1 MADFDYD
8 RLSEALAD
16 AITRSGRSQDADIEA
31 KRIIKA
37 GEALDKLTKSLK
49 ETSTAGKL
57 VERLLKGQAADYNS
71 LQYAIKDLE
80 EQIEATK
87 NTGEEDFLRKKRD
100 DLRSDQYRQNR
111 DAAMS
116 NAILGFARMSKEVGN
131 SVASATGGFVKG
143 VQSGQSSFTLS
154 AGLMSGA
161 VDVAN
166 QGVQAAAGGLQG
178 VGQIAAGSTNPKL
191 RGLGIAAQ
199 VAGVALG
206 FIGNSS
212 SRLAKFGIEVLSK
225 ELEKTVAA
233 FQRTSASGAL
243 FADGVQGMRNAAGD
257 AGLNVDQFSNVVSA
271 NSTTIAGAGLSV
283 TDGVKRIGGALRSGG
298 AAMKQ
303 ELLNL
308 GYGFEEQASLVADT
322 MQRMKGAGG
331 PLKAT
336 DAEVAESTKRYAENL
351 RTIAAISGEDAKKK
365 SEQVRQQATQLAFA
379 QKLAKLEPEQRAATL
394 RAMENMSEQ
403 ERKNFMDRVVFNGN
417 VINKTG
423 AIMESMS
430 SGLKNAGDDYYQTY
444 QRGKLDE
451 ITTREISARNAEQQR
466 KDYAGATEIGIAG
479 FANVGGAAQAVAE
492 EMGRELEFRRTW
504 TAEAIRSGAAQATA
518 QKTTTNELTKELH
531 EAAQAAQD
539 LTLALQKAL
548 DPLIKSYA
556 TVTAKMLEEINTTF
570 RQMQAEIKN
579 TKLGADGK
587 PVESTWEKT
596 KRVGGAALSG
606 ATTAA
611 TIAAPLAAVASST
624 VIGAIP
630 SLIGAAAVTAGG
642 ALMGGITEW
651 LKDKEGKAQGGVARG
666 PTSGFIEKLH
676 GTEAVVPLPDGKS
689 IPVNIQTPLAMAM
702 SPEEPKPV
710 PATVAVPKEPEPQP
724 VPAVNVTLAVP
735 AAPPAPP
742 VDVTLAMPK
751 EAPAPLPPA
760 PVMSAVPKEPPVVP
774 ATPAVVK
781 EPEPVFAKQKLELT
795 GIENIENMARS
806 FVERPTDRLDAGFTQ
821 FLSELKMT
829 LDTTNAS
836 QAKQPDVPVTAPM
849 AEATVLKE
857 TIEKTNAVLSD
868 LMREH
873 SNLMRESLAK
883 FNDLVSV
890 SSDNKNINQQMLN
903 NSY

>member
-1 MADFDYD
+1 MADIDYD

-16 AITRSGRSQDADIEA
+16 AIARSGRSQEADIEA

-37 GEALDKLTKSLK
+37 NEALEKLTKSLK
-49 ETSTAGKL
+49 ETSSASRV
-57 VERLLKGQAADYNS
+57 VEKLLKGQTAEYNS
-71 LQYAIKDLE
+71 LQSSIKDLE
-80 EQIEATK
+80 DQIDATT
-87 NTGEEDFLRKKRD
+87 NAGEEKLLREKRNE
-100 DLRSDQYRQNR
+100 LTSDQIRQNLN
-111 DAAMS
+111 AAMS
-116 NAILGFARMSKEVGN
+116 NAALGFARMSAQVGN

-166 QGVQAAAGGLQG
+166 QGVQAAAAGIQG
-178 VGQIAAGSTNPKL
+178 VGQIAAGSTKPAL

-206 FIGNSS
+206 FMGNST

-225 ELEKTVAA
+225 ELEKTVSAY
-233 FQRTSASGAL
+233 QRTSASGAL
-243 FADGVQGMRNAAGD
+243 FADGLQGMRDAAGD

-308 GYGFEEQASLVADT
+308 GYSFEEQASLVADT
-322 MQRMKGAGG
+322 MQRMAGAGG

-379 QKLAKLEPEQRAATL
+379 QNLAKLEPKQRAATL

-444 QRGKLDE
+444 QRGELNE
-451 ITTREISARNAEQQR
+451 ITAREISAKNAEQQR

-504 TAEAIRSGAAQATA
+504 TAEAIRSGEANAAA
-518 QKTTTNELTKELH
+518 QKTTSDELTQSVHK
-531 EAAQAAQD
+531 AAQAAQD

-548 DPLIKSYA
+548 DPLIAGYS

-570 RQMQAEIKN
+570 RQIQAEIKN

-587 PVESTWEKT
+587 PVESTFDKV
-596 KRVGGAALSG
+596 KRVGGAALESAGTG
-606 ATTAA
+606 AMVGGVA
-611 TIAAPLAAVASST
+611 LGSVASVPLP
-624 VIGAIP
+624 VIGTVAG
-630 SLIGAAAVTAGG
+630 SVVGAVGGGLVGGLIGGFR
-642 ALMGGITEW
+642 EW
-651 LKDKEGKAQGGVARG
+651 FKEKEGKARGGIARG
-666 PTSGFIEKLH
+666 PSSGFIEKLH
-676 GTEAVVPLPDGKS
+676 GSEAVVPLPDGKS

-702 SPEEPKPV
+702 APEEPTPV

-735 AAPPAPP
+735 KETTPPP
-742 VDVTLAMPK
+742 VPMTP
-751 EAPAPLPPA
+751 
-760 PVMSAVPKEPPVVP
+760 AVPKEPEPVPVVP
-774 ATPAVVK
+774 ATPAVAK
-781 EPEPVFAKQKLELT
+781 EPEPVFAKQKPELT

-806 FVERPTDRLDAGFTQ
+806 FVERPTDRLDVGFTQ
-821 FLSELKMT
+821 FLSDLKMT
-829 LDTTNAS
+829 LDSANVL
-836 QAKQPDVPVTAPM
+836 QAKQPAMPVPTEVPM
-849 AEATVLKE
+849 AVTLKE
-857 TIEKTNAVLSD
+857 TIEQTNAVLSD

-873 SNLMRESLAK
+873 TSIMRESLAK
-883 FNDLVSV
+883 VSDLVSV
-890 SSDNKNINQQMLN
+890 SSDNKSINQQLLN